1 MKNNIITLVGGDFDN
16 NNGKENFIFRHIIK
30 ILKRKFNK

>member
-16 NNGKENFIFRHIIK
+16 NNGKENSIFRHIIK
-30 ILKRKFNK
+30 LSITAVV

>member
-16 NNGKENFIFRHIIK
+16 NNRKESRHCQK
-30 ILKRKFNK
+30 DDASVWF

>member
-30 ILKRKFNK
+30 LSITAVV